1 MNLFNNILDTNQN
14 VDINNYKH
22 DALKGNFLKNC
33 LNDVFFS
40 NENVDALQTGMRN
53 MVANKTNGK
62 HIIKRQSDDELKI
75 IMRAIYY
82 QYGLNQTDNILE
94 QVQDLNKKVLEYCVK
109 RILIEIEQYNQY
121 IKDASEMHVPIERSV
136 NLSNKGNKTLYR
148 ETLF

>member
-1 MNLFNNILDTNQN
+1 MNLFNNILETNQN

-22 DALKGNFLKNC
+22 DALKGNFSKNC

-40 NENVDALQTGMRN
+40 NENIDALQTGMRN

-62 HIIKRQSDDELKI
+62 HIIDRQSDDELKI

-82 QYGLNQTDNILE
+82 QYGLNQLDNIFE
-94 QVQDLNKKVLEYCVK
+94 QVKDLNKKVLEYSVK
-109 RILIEIEQYNQY
+109 RILVEIEQYDQY
-121 IKDASEMHVPIERSV
+121 IKDASEMHVPMERSV